1 MLCTVPDVSVD
12 VRTSIA
18 IGSTA
23 AVTTVLGIALA
34 AAALPGASGKS
45 GPQRQVPV
53 PTSGV
58 PALHDGRTLPAKPR
72 RQRVEWRDSRAVGLP
87 YAGRLERGVQLP
99 AEGGAYFTWDPIR
112 KTSPNRGWRR
122 WGTDRLIRTTL
133 RVARRYMREN
143 PRAPRLTIGDLSR
156 PRGGD
161 FGPQYGF
168 IGHASH
174 QNGLDVDIYYPRRD
188 RRERPPKQ
196 PSQVD
201 VRLSQK
207 LVDLFVA
214 AGAAK
219 VFVGPSL
226 DLRGPQR
233 VVAPLVNHDNHIHV
247 RLSG

>member
-1 MLCTVPDVSVD
+1 M
-12 VRTSIA
+12 
-18 IGSTA
+18 A
-23 AVTTVLGIALA
+23 AVLAIALA
-34 AAALPGASGKS
+34 AAALPGATGKS
-45 GPQRQVPV
+45 GPQGLV
-53 PTSGV
+53 SASAGDA
-58 PALHDGRTLPAKPR
+58 PALRNLSTFPAKPR
-72 RQRVEWRDSRAVGLP
+72 RPRIRWRDSRAVGLP

-99 AEGGAYFTWDPIR
+99 AEGDAYFTWDPIR

-133 RVARRYMREN
+133 RVARRYMRAN
-143 PRAPRLTIGDLSR
+143 AGAPRLTIGDLSR

-188 RRERPPKQ
+188 RRERPPKR

-201 VRLSQK
+201 IRLSQK

-214 AGAAK
+214 AGAQK

-226 DLRGPQR
+226 GLRGPR
-233 VVAPLVNHDNHIHV
+233 PVVVPLAGHDNHIHV
-247 RLSG
+247 RLRG